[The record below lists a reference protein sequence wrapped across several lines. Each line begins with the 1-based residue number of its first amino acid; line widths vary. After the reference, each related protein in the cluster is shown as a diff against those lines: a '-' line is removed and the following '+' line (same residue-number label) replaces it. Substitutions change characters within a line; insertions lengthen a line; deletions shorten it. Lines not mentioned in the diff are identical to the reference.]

1 MTPDDTT
8 DPQDGTSDHPEP
20 DRAVPF
26 SEVME
31 RVRAVAQRI
40 LERVKK
46 ATEGTDLDAT
56 ALPPSDAPTAL
67 PSDPPTVEQPPLPP
81 PPPA

>member
-1 MTPDDTT
+1 MTT
-8 DPQDGTSDHPEP
+8 DDATDSQDGASDHPDP
-20 DRAVPF
+20 DRPDVIPDYMA
-26 SEVME
+26 

-46 ATEGTDLDAT
+46 ATEDTDVDAT

-67 PSDPPTVEQPPLPP
+67 PSDPPTVEQPPLTPP
-81 PPPA
+81 PT